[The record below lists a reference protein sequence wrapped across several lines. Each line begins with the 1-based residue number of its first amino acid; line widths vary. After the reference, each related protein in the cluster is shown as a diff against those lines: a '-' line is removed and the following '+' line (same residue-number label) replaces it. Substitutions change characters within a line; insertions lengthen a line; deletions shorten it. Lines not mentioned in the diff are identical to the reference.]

1 MSTKSSFLKVKF
13 FDKYVSDILQMLLY
27 KLDIHTKY
35 LITQKVNKNLNKAK
49 ILQIITLFSE
59 KVCQKVHKLLR

>member
-1 MSTKSSFLKVKF
+1 MSPNSSFLRVLF
-13 FDKYVSDILQMLLY
+13 FDKYVSDIKKMLLY
-27 KLDIHTKY
+27 QLDIHTKY